1 MTQSFSIR
9 TFIIAAVLFASA
21 PFMVSANN
29 DCSFNRTLSVG
40 DDGED
45 VRCLQVFLNNAGYK
59 VASAGV
65 GSPGRETTTYGTLTE
80 AAVLEW
86 QKAVG
91 VTGANGNFGPGSQSA
106 YSSQD
111 TASLVVSGSSDEN
124 LNRMVEELQQQ
135 LALGLAAASESGIPV
150 PQVAGVSDST
160 VTTADAATDALIE
173 LVEDVRDLDEEL
185 GEEGDSNISGDVH
198 DIRLN
203 LYSGI
208 LKFFTKEYS
217 AVVRLAEALIDDV
230 ENVQDELEES
240 VEEERAEDALD
251 DMWDEYDEADE
262 EVDEA
267 EDRDDSGADD
277 ARDLLKEAR
286 DLLREA
292 NDEMDE
298 EEYGEVLDLVDEAEE
313 LIEEALD
320 EL

>member
-240 VEEERAEDALD
+240 VEEER
-251 DMWDEYDEADE
+251 
-262 EVDEA
+262 
-267 EDRDDSGADD
+267 
-277 ARDLLKEAR
+277 
-286 DLLREA
+286 
-292 NDEMDE
+292 
-298 EEYGEVLDLVDEAEE
+298 
-313 LIEEALD
+313 EEAAV
-320 EL
+320 